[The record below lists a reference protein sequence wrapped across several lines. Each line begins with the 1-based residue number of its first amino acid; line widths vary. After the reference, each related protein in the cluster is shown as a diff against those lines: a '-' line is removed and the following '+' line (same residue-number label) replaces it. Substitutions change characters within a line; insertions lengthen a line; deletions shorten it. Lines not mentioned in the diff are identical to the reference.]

1 MTTEGHSIDERDR
14 AQREEWAR
22 AADAWERRQAA
33 LRESLG
39 PVSDWMIDALDPQPG
54 QRVLELAAGPGETG
68 FMAAQRLGAEGR
80 LISSDQANEMVDVA
94 RRRASELALENVDFK
109 VLDAQQ
115 IELESASVDGV
126 LCRFGYMLM
135 SDRPAALRETRRV
148 LKDGGRIALAVW
160 DTPDRNLWMAAPA
173 IQLVSAGALPMPD
186 PDAPTPFSLADQEG
200 LGNLLSASGFDQI
213 RIERIELQQRYES
226 IEDFWEV
233 TMELAAPIAAAM
245 ERADAE
251 VQAQIRAAV
260 GEMFTQFA
268 DAEGRLTM
276 PASAVGATAVARN
289 GT

>member
-1 MTTEGHSIDERDR
+1 
-14 AQREEWAR
+14 
-22 AADAWERRQAA
+22 
-33 LRESLG
+33 
-39 PVSDWMIDALDPQPG
+39 MIDALDPQPG